1 MIAVKA
7 MLLVGVLLAF
17 SVAIA
22 AAPAAAEEPEPCLDA
37 SCAGVPV
44 PDPGECKPFCIDV
57 GDP

>member
-1 MIAVKA
+1 MKA